1 MKTVSLIFVF
11 LWGHGFQTLLA
22 RAAKNLINTMC
33 HSNLR
38 DVHCEANCLL
48 LLLLL
53 LYTRLSFLDDSILER
68 KDNEIASCHRWNM
81 FLTSAAFLG
90 AFALTVEKNKPSAD
104 ERARECRLHAISAEH
119 IPTESTYVAS
129 VLSEFLFC
137 RKVTSSFFSFLCL
150 LLCML

>member
-48 LLLLL
+48 LL
-53 LYTRLSFLDDSILER
+53 YTRLSFLDDSILER

-90 AFALTVEKNKPSAD
+90 AFAHGRKEQPSA

-119 IPTESTYVAS
+119 IPTESTY
-129 VLSEFLFC
+129 LH
-137 RKVTSSFFSFLCL
+137 LC
-150 LLCML
+150 